1 MNLTEFLEKFVCD
14 KLIESNR
21 YSSFSIALEDA
32 RKITG
37 RDVATGELKHH
48 ILTNKNNG
56 HLEPYSFIG
65 ITNYLLL
72 LEIIG
77 KVFEPNVSSSGKKGI
92 CGALQHFSDID
103 EKDQYVIEALRNAL
117 VHSYSLVNI
126 PSNQDHNENSQHL
139 FTLSAFEDAPLI
151 RYPDISWDG
160 NFNNKAENRSTIV
173 QTNRLFDEIEL
184 IVENVRA
191 GVRDG
196 SIKSRIKLPELKA
209 RYTIRR

>member
-21 YSSFSIALEDA
+21 YSSFSNALEDA

-37 RDVATGELKHH
+37 RDGATGALKHH

-92 CGALQHFSDID
+92 RVALQHFSDID

-126 PSNQDHNENSQHL
+126 PSNQDYHENSQHL
-139 FTLSAFEDAPLI
+139 FTLSASEDAPLI
-151 RYPDISWDG
+151 LYPDISWDG
-160 NFNNKAENRSTIV
+160 NFNNKAKNRSAIV
-173 QTNRLFDEIEL
+173 QTNRLFDEVEL
-184 IVENVRA
+184 TLENVRA

-209 RYTIRR
+209 R